1 MRNMT
6 KACAFLVVV
15 CVAAFGQQQSP
26 MQETLTNSK
35 IIRMVE
41 SNMSPDMIIQAISK
55 CTPGFAVDPISVEN
69 MKQNGV
75 PEDIVKAITAKQN
88 GQPIPGIERPLDSTG
103 VIRMWQAGVSKST
116 ILQEIA
122 RRTPE
127 YHFDTASLHTFEIAN
142 VPEDIIK
149 AMAARENGPNQP
161 QATEPPAE
169 QPQQTT
175 AKLSV
180 QPLPGDTQTQQLVTA
195 QPTAP
200 APITTLPTSVPN
212 PKQQYDSKL
221 GTITIQTDGGVF
233 IDKNFVQAA
242 HPAALMMTNIAF
254 NKYVSAFGEVG
265 YTRIAK
271 ASGNIDGVN
280 VSENAYV
287 LDYGWGGRFI
297 IPTGTRVVPY
307 AVVGLD
313 RAYTHVSVSATGVGA
328 AGVGEW
334 AWDLNFGG
342 GVNVFVTRNIG
353 FNFDCRIYRLLS
365 DTFPS
370 GYGTNW
376 FEQAAFGVVFQ
387 FNGAT
392 GKKL

>member
-26 MQETLTNSK
+26 VQETLTNLK
-35 IIRMVE
+35 IIRMVQ
-41 SNMSPDMIIQAISK
+41 SSMSPDLIIQTIST
-55 CTPGFAVDPISVEN
+55 CTPRFALDPISVEN
-69 MKQNGV
+69 MRQNGV
-75 PEDIVKAITAKQN
+75 TEDIVKAITAKQN
-88 GQPIPGIERPLDSTG
+88 GQPIPGIE
-103 VIRMWQAGVSKST
+103 
-116 ILQEIA
+116 
-122 RRTPE
+122 
-127 YHFDTASLHTFEIAN
+127 
-142 VPEDIIK
+142 
-149 AMAARENGPNQP
+149 MAARENGTNQP
-161 QATEPPAE
+161 VATEPPAD

-175 AKLSV
+175 
-180 QPLPGDTQTQQLVTA
+180 QQLITA

-200 APITTLPTSVPN
+200 APIATLPTSVPN

-254 NKYVSAFGEVG
+254 NRYVSAFGEVG
-265 YTRIAK
+265 YIHAK

-280 VSENAYV
+280 VSENTYV

-313 RAYTHVSVSATGVGA
+313 RADSHASYSATGVGA
-328 AGVGEW
+328 LVGGAQW

-353 FNFDCRIYRLLS
+353 VNFDCRIYRLLS
-365 DTFPS
+365 NTFQS

-376 FEQAAFGVVFQ
+376 FEQAALGVVFQ